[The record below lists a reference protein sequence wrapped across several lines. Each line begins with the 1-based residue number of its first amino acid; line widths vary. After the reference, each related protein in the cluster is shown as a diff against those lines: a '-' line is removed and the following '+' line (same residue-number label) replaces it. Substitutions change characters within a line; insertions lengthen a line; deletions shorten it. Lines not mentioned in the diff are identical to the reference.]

1 MAAGSAGILAG
12 KGNSAYYSMVGE
24 TMKAIICLLLALLLS
39 CAPDE
44 KKPGDKDD
52 PGGIE
57 KPPQEGRP

>member
-1 MAAGSAGILAG
+1 
-12 KGNSAYYSMVGE
+12 
-24 TMKAIICLLLALLLS
+24 MKALICLLLAFLLA

-44 KKPGDKDD
+44 KKKPGDKDD

>member
-1 MAAGSAGILAG
+1 
-12 KGNSAYYSMVGE
+12 
-24 TMKAIICLLLALLLS
+24 MKAIICLLLALLLS

-44 KKPGDKDD
+44 KKPSDKDD